1 MNKLK
6 AFWASLPHQLQAA
19 MISGAA
25 AGIET
30 IAHVI
35 EEGQVPSDWPGVK
48 HLLGSALVTAATTA
62 YAFYRL
68 PNGSAQLVAQA
79 KAQNAVDAQTAA
91 DQAKK

>member
-19 MISGAA
+19 IMFGGSAVLEAVVHAIS
-25 AGIET
+25 
-30 IAHVI
+30 
-35 EEGQVPSDWPGVK
+35 EGKIPSTLPEFK
-48 HLLGSALVTAATTA
+48 HFIGSALATGVAAA

-79 KAQNAVDAQTAA
+79 KAENAAKVPFPPQNFQ
-91 DQAKK
+91 Q